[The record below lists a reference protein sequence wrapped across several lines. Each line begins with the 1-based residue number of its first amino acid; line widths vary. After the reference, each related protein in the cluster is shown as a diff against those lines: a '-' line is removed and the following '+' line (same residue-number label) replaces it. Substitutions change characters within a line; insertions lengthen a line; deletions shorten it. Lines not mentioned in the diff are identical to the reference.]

1 MPRRVSAPELIG
13 RRAELAVL
21 DAALTDAAGGAGRLV
36 LVEGDAG
43 VGKTRLVQRFAER
56 AAESGAA
63 VLTGGCLQL
72 EADLP
77 YAPFAEAL
85 ATIPSAFFAGQ
96 PGGDGRAGEFR
107 RVAEAIATAGRPV
120 VLVLEDLH
128 WADASTRDLLV
139 FLQRALRHAPVL
151 QVGTHRSGEI
161 AGDHPVAG
169 MVAELGR
176 LPHCERLRLPPLD
189 PAETTA
195 LARGLLGVE
204 PAAEMVKVLL
214 TRAEGNPF
222 FTEELVAAWPARGEV
237 PQTVREVVIT
247 RLARLS
253 PGARQLA
260 RLASVA
266 GRTAGHDLLAG
277 LAGLSQVDLD
287 TAVRELIHHGQLVT
301 TGENGSG
308 DGGGDGYAFRHALI
322 REAIYADLLPG
333 ERRAAHGRVARLL
346 DGRPGAASA
355 AELAHHWDAA
365 GEPAEALVASV
376 RAGDAA
382 SAGFAPAEAHVHY
395 ERALRWWGSAAE
407 PAELA
412 GVDLDTLLERAAE
425 AASLASRNPRAVE
438 LTRQRIT
445 ELDEHTDPERVA
457 LAYAVLSYRAWASA
471 DWPLSRQ
478 ANERALELIPADSP
492 ARVPILAR
500 RAGLAMLSSRHRQ
513 AIEHA
518 TALLP
523 VAEAAGDRTSLARGL
538 MVLGLCEVGLGHV
551 EAGLG
556 YLRRHLAVADETR
569 EPRMLGVSYANHP
582 EALVWVDRPRE
593 ALAMAREG
601 VERAGQFGF
610 DFYLLLIVGNQVRA
624 LAELHRWDEALD
636 SSEDPSDPAADAFT
650 RLPVDLTRADLYLK
664 RGARAE
670 ATALLDRCAEVLTGQ
685 DDVQF
690 GTELSALQALL
701 AIEERRWADARAAVA
716 EGLRV
721 AMSADNQ
728 HRAARLVAVGVRV
741 EAAAV
746 DDARASGAAADLE
759 AARAAADAV
768 LTAGSAHLA
777 ALESDGAVAL
787 PRTRRWWAVARAE
800 RTRLGT
806 PSPAAWASAAAESSH
821 DRHLTA
827 YARFREAEAVLLARG
842 PRQRAVSALTA
853 AAAVAT
859 ELRAEPLAAMARAL
873 AERAR
878 IPLSAALPDQPPE
891 DPLGLT
897 AREAEV
903 LDLLGRGLTNP
914 EIAGELFISTKTASV
929 HVSNILRK
937 LGLKS
942 RIQAAALAQRRR
954 G

>member
-13 RRAELAVL
+13 RQAELAVL
-21 DAALTDAAGGAGRLV
+21 DAALADAAAGSGRLV

-72 EADLP
+72 EADIP

-85 ATIPSAFFAGQ
+85 AAIPSAFFAGASGGG
-96 PGGDGRAGEFR
+96 PGGSPADAGRAGEFR
-107 RVAEAIATAGRPV
+107 RVADAIATAGDPAGDPAGRPV

-176 LPHCERLRLPPLD
+176 LPHTERLRLPPLD

-214 TRAEGNPF
+214 ARAEGNPF

-237 PQTVREVVIT
+237 PQTIREVVIT
-247 RLARLS
+247 RLARLT
-253 PGARQLA
+253 PGARHLA

-266 GRTAGHDLLAG
+266 GRTARHDLLAG
-277 LAGLSQVDLD
+277 LAGLSDVDLD
-287 TAVRELIHHGQLVT
+287 PAVRELIHHGQLVT
-301 TGENGSG
+301 SGSVEG
-308 DGGGDGYAFRHALI
+308 ADGYAFRHALI

-333 ERRAAHGRVARLL
+333 ERRQAHGRVARLL
-346 DGRPGAASA
+346 DGQGAA

-365 GEPAEALVASV
+365 GEAAEALAASV

-382 SAGFAPAEAHVHY
+382 GAGFAPAEAHVHY
-395 ERALRWWGSAAE
+395 ERALRWWPSVTGAAD
-407 PAELA
+407 LA
-412 GVDLDTLLERAAE
+412 GADLDTVLERAAE
-425 AASLASRNPRAVE
+425 SASLASRNARAVE

-445 ELDEHTDPERVA
+445 ELDEHTEPERVA

-471 DWPLSRQ
+471 DWPLARRS
-478 ANERALELIPADSP
+478 NERALELIPAGSP

-513 AIEHA
+513 AVAHA

-551 EAGLG
+551 ESGLG
-556 YLRRHLAVADETR
+556 YLRRHREVALETC
-569 EPRMLGVSYANHP
+569 EPRMLGVSYANQP

-593 ALAMAREG
+593 ALALAREG
-601 VERAGQFGF
+601 IERAAQFGF

-636 SSEDPSDPAADAFT
+636 ASDDPSDPAADAFT

-664 RGARAE
+664 RGALAE
-670 ATALLDRCAEVLTGQ
+670 AAALLDRSAEVLTGQ

-690 GTELSALQALL
+690 GTELAALQALL
-701 AIEERRWADARAAVA
+701 AVLERRWADARAAVA
-716 EGLRV
+716 DGLRV
-721 AMSADNQ
+721 ALSADNQ

-741 EAAAV
+741 EAAAA
-746 DDARASGAAADLE
+746 DDYIRDARGSGAAVE

-768 LTAGSAHLA
+768 LAAGSAHL
-777 ALESDGAVAL
+777 
-787 PRTRRWWAVARAE
+787 
-800 RTRLGT
+800 
-806 PSPAAWASAAAESSH
+806 
-821 DRHLTA
+821 
-827 YARFREAEAVLLARG
+827 
-842 PRQRAVSALTA
+842 
-853 AAAVAT
+853 
-859 ELRAEPLAAMARAL
+859 
-873 AERAR
+873 
-878 IPLSAALPDQPPE
+878 
-891 DPLGLT
+891 
-897 AREAEV
+897 
-903 LDLLGRGLTNP
+903 
-914 EIAGELFISTKTASV
+914 
-929 HVSNILRK
+929 
-937 LGLKS
+937 
-942 RIQAAALAQRRR
+942 
-954 G
+954 